1 MNIPIGEW
9 SGSDATK
16 ELQKTIEDFNKQS
29 SKQTEAMIKLTKI
42 ITILTFILVIGLGVQ
57 IWIST

>member
-16 ELQKTIEDFNKQS
+16 ELQKTIEAFNKQS
-29 SKQTEAMIKLTKI
+29 SKQTKMML
-42 ITILTFILVIGLGVQ
+42 ILTIIVAILTVILVIGLGVQ
-57 IWIST
+57 IWISI

>member
-1 MNIPIGEW
+1 MNIPLGEF

-16 ELQKTIEDFNKQS
+16 ALQATIEAFNKQS
-29 SKQTEAMIKLTKI
+29 SKQTNRMFYLTVVI
-42 ITILTFILVIGLGVQ
+42 AFLTLVLVFGLGVQ